1 MRGSRG
7 SMPLSS
13 GGTGDLTSAETWI
26 DTPAD
31 SARALPGSTEWV
43 NRTRSPRR
51 SAGPSRR
58 TAASESGVSE
68 THGVLILV
76 GVTVILAVLVLL
88 MLLAMIPSWSW
99 AEPAQPPIIITAVS
113 HNNAITGKMTC
124 ASRVTLLNNGS
135 TVYENDCLKAV
146 FYVNGQKVYYT
157 VQTLNGYL
165 FIQSH
170 HYGVKTIGGAGCRT
184 EYWNPGERIDIDL
197 TDRTFYPGDEVC
209 VEIIDKR
216 DGKVISKDAVRA

>member
-1 MRGSRG
+1 MRGSSA

-99 AEPAQPPIIITAVS
+99 AEPAQPPIIITGVS
-113 HNNAITGKMTC
+113 HHSAITGKMTY

-146 FYVNGQKVYYT
+146 FYVNGQKVCI

-165 FIQSH
+165 FIPSH

-197 TDRTFYPGDEVC
+197 TDTTLYPGAKVC

>member
-1 MRGSRG
+1 
-7 SMPLSS
+7 
-13 GGTGDLTSAETWI
+13 
-26 DTPAD
+26 
-31 SARALPGSTEWV
+31 
-43 NRTRSPRR
+43 
-51 SAGPSRR
+51 
-58 TAASESGVSE
+58 
-68 THGVLILV
+68 
-76 GVTVILAVLVLL
+76 
-88 MLLAMIPSWSW
+88 
-99 AEPAQPPIIITAVS
+99 
-113 HNNAITGKMTC
+113 MTC